1 MISIITPS
9 FNQGKFIEETILSV
23 SLAKKDLNSIEYL
36 ILDGGS
42 TDETLQVIS
51 RYNEKIDYWVSEKD
65 SGQVDAI
72 NKGIQLIRHDIFNWL
87 NSDDYLFTGT
97 LLALNTIAK
106 NHPGFDIYAFLGAG
120 SGVNGGIVA
129 KFASWPN
136 MDFELSLSQVP
147 FGQES
152 TFIRKSFLDKHSI
165 GIDAKF
171 NNIFDTVLYQHMLAL
186 NAKILFINMFG
197 GVIRHH
203 DNAKTTI
210 GMPSSDIIYFKSF
223 QKNIFSFRRRIW
235 IRLSE
240 SRFRTLIRFF
250 FKLPVFRK
258 ILSLIFDIPVSQYSV
273 CDFIGNDLSIEQ
285 SWRVTQNN

>member
-23 SLAKKDLNSIEYL
+23 LLAKRDVNSIEYL

-51 RYNEKIDYWVSEKD
+51 KHDEKIDYWVSEKD

-72 NKGIQLIRHDIFNWL
+72 NKGIQLIRYDIFNWL
-87 NSDDYLFTGT
+87 NSDDYFFAGT

-106 NHPGFDIYAFLGAG
+106 KYPGFDIYAFVGAG

-129 KFASWPN
+129 KFASWPS

-165 GIDAKF
+165 RIDDNF
-171 NNIFDTVLYQHMLAL
+171 NHIFDTVLYQHMLAL
-186 NAKILFINMFG
+186 NARILFINMFG

-203 DNAKTTI
+203 DDAKTTK
-210 GMPSSDIIYFKSF
+210 GMPPSDILNLKSF
-223 QKNIFSFRRRIW
+223 REDIFSFRRRIW

-240 SRFRTLIRFF
+240 SRFRALIKFF
-250 FKLPVFRK
+250 FKLPVLKK
-258 ILSLIFDIPVSQYSV
+258 ILSLIFDIPVSTYFV
-273 CDFIGNDLSIEQ
+273 CDFIGNDLSSEQ
-285 SWRVTQNN
+285 SWSITKK